1 MVLVYQGGKKK
12 TFNKA
17 MEWLQESV
25 YPWAFHSFKG
35 SDVIPVHNEIAVPA
49 KEPWFQENAEDYVC
63 EFSESHPLPL
73 SYDPTDAINL

>member
-1 MVLVYQGGKKK
+1 MNSMCFNSGRHLTFYMVLVYQGGKKK

-49 KEPWFQENAEDYVC
+49 KEP
-63 EFSESHPLPL
+63 
-73 SYDPTDAINL
+73 